1 MEQRAKGFQDGSF
14 RNEYLC
20 LLALTSHLIMDVPDN
35 LKHLLEYRQEEISHS
50 RWITTASGYLKL
62 LIFGLGNVGVDHKKK
77 LFKISYIICVN
88 VPSFMLIHLKP
99 TASEGPF
106 LTLFQRDILSAYR
119 DIDTEIADVA
129 LKYFL
134 NTLHAG

>member
-1 MEQRAKGFQDGSF
+1 
-14 RNEYLC
+14 
-20 LLALTSHLIMDVPDN
+20 
-35 LKHLLEYRQEEISHS
+35 
-50 RWITTASGYLKL
+50 
-62 LIFGLGNVGVDHKKK
+62 
-77 LFKISYIICVN
+77 
-88 VPSFMLIHLKP
+88 MLIHLKP

-119 DIDTEIADVA
+119 DIDTEIEDVA